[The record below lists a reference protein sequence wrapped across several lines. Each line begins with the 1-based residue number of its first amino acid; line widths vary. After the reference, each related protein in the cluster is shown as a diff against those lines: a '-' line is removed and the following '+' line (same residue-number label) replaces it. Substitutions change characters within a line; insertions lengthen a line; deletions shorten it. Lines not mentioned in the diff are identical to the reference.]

1 MAVRKKKKAPA
12 GKKAKKAAKK
22 AGAVKAPAI
31 RKPPSRIVRGRIDLH
46 HHFLPQAYMREEHER
61 SSATHGNTDILSW
74 TPEKSIAEMDKA
86 GVAFAFAS
94 TSTPGVWYG
103 DVELGRR
110 LARQWTDAAAEAI
123 HKYPTRF
130 GLFAPLPLPDTDGS
144 IAQIGYALDQVKSD
158 GLGLL
163 ANFGGKW
170 LGDPSFAPVMEEL
183 NRREAIVYVHPTFT
197 PCVTNTIPGAAMQ
210 LVEFPFETTR
220 TIASLVM
227 SGTTTRFPNIR
238 WIFAHNGGAT
248 PMLIGRLEEQDHR
261 PVGKNFPAGMRAE
274 LRKFYYDNAS
284 AWNSS
289 AMAALMNLVPRDH
302 MFFGSDYPFLSATE
316 AVHKF
321 DKLKIDP
328 GTRAAIE
335 RNNAFKLFPRL
346 KALKI

>member
-1 MAVRKKKKAPA
+1 MAARKKKAPA
-12 GKKAKKAAKK
+12 AKNRAAKKVAKKKAAI
-22 AGAVKAPAI
+22 KAPAV
-31 RKPPSRIVRGRIDLH
+31 RKARGRIDLH
-46 HHFLPQAYMREEHER
+46 HHFLPQDYMRAERER
-61 SSATHGNTDILSW
+61 SSATHGNTDLFSW

-86 GVAFAFAS
+86 GIAFAFAS

-110 LARQWTDAAAEAI
+110 LARQWTDAAIEAI
-123 HKYPTRF
+123 GKYPSRF
-130 GLFAPLPLPDTDGS
+130 GLFAPLPLPDTEGS
-144 IAQIGYALDQVKSD
+144 LAQIEYALDRSGAD
-158 GLGLL
+158 GVGLL
-163 ANFGGKW
+163 ANFEGKW
-170 LGDPSFAPVMEEL
+170 LGDQSFWPVMEEL
-183 NRREAIVYVHPTFT
+183 DRRAAVVYVHPTFT
-197 PCVTNTIPGAAMQ
+197 PCVRNTIPNAQMQ

-220 TIASLVM
+220 TIANLVL
-227 SGTTTRFPNIR
+227 SGTTTKFPNIR

-261 PVGKNFPAGMRAE
+261 PVGQNFPAGMRAE

-289 AMAALMNLVPRDH
+289 AMAALMNLVPKDH
-302 MFFGSDYPFLSATE
+302 MFFGSDYPFLAATE

-321 DKLKIDP
+321 DKLKLDP
-328 GTRAAIE
+328 ATRTAIE

>member
-1 MAVRKKKKAPA
+1 MAGRKKKRAPA
-12 GKKAKKAAKK
+12 KKAKKAAKK
-22 AGAVKAPAI
+22 KSVVKAPAI
-31 RKPPSRIVRGRIDLH
+31 RKPKGRIDLH

-61 SSATHGNTDILSW
+61 SQATHGLTDMLSW

-110 LARQWTDAAAEAI
+110 LSRQWTDAAAEALA
-123 HKYPTRF
+123 KYPTRF
-130 GLFAPLPLPDTDGS
+130 GLFAPLPLPDTEGS
-144 IAQIGYALDQVKSD
+144 LAQIGHALDEVKSD

-289 AMAALMNLVPRDH
+289 AMAALMNLVPRDN

-321 DKLKIDP
+321 DRLKLDP
-328 GTRAAIE
+328 AIRTAIE

>member
-1 MAVRKKKKAPA
+1 MAARKKKTAKAT
-12 GKKAKKAAKK
+12 KKVAKKVAKK
-22 AGAVKAPAI
+22 KSAVKAPAI
-31 RKPPSRIVRGRIDLH
+31 RKPKGRIDLH
-46 HHFLPQAYMREEHER
+46 HHFLPQDYMRAEHER
-61 SSATHGNTDILSW
+61 SSATHGNTDLFSW

-86 GVAFAFAS
+86 GIAFAFAS

-110 LARQWTDAAAEAI
+110 LTKQWTDAAAEALQ
-123 HKYPTRF
+123 KYPTRF
-130 GLFAPLPLPDTDGS
+130 GLFAPLPVPDTEGS
-144 IAQIGYALDQVKSD
+144 LAQIEYALDRVGAD
-158 GLGLL
+158 GLGML
-163 ANFGGKW
+163 ANYEGKW
-170 LGDPSFAPVMEEL
+170 LGDQSFWPVMEEL

-197 PCVTNTIPGAAMQ
+197 PCVRNTIPNAQMQ

-220 TIASLVM
+220 TIANLVL
-227 SGTTTRFPNIR
+227 SGTTTKYPNIR

-289 AMAALMNLVPRDH
+289 AMSALMNLVPKDH
-302 MFFGSDYPFLSATE
+302 MFFGSDYPFLAATE

-321 DKLKIDP
+321 DRLKLDP
-328 GTRAAIE
+328 ATRAAIE

-346 KALKI
+346 KTLKI

>member
-1 MAVRKKKKAPA
+1 MAARKKKDPAAKNRAAKKKVAKKKTGMKAPAVRKA
-12 GKKAKKAAKK
+12 
-22 AGAVKAPAI
+22 
-31 RKPPSRIVRGRIDLH
+31 RGRIDLH
-46 HHFLPQAYMREEHER
+46 HHFLPQDYMRAERER
-61 SSATHGNTDILSW
+61 SSATHGNTDLFSW

-86 GVAFAFAS
+86 GIAFAFAS

-103 DVELGRR
+103 DVDLGRR
-110 LARQWTDAAAEAI
+110 LARQWTDAAVEAI
-123 HKYPTRF
+123 GKYPDRF
-130 GLFAPLPLPDTDGS
+130 GLFAPLPLPDTEGS
-144 IAQIGYALDQVKSD
+144 LAQIEYALDEAGAD

-163 ANFGGKW
+163 ANFEGKW
-170 LGDPSFAPVMEEL
+170 LGDQSFWPVMEEL
-183 NRREAIVYVHPTFT
+183 DRRAAVVYVHPTFT
-197 PCVTNTIPGAAMQ
+197 PCVRNTIPNAQMQ

-220 TIASLVM
+220 TIANLVM
-227 SGTTTRFPNIR
+227 SGTTTKYPNIR

-261 PVGKNFPAGMRAE
+261 PVGQNFPAGMRAE

-289 AMAALMNLVPRDH
+289 AMAALMNLVAKDH
-302 MFFGSDYPFLSATE
+302 MFFGSDYPFLAATE

-321 DKLKIDP
+321 DRLKLDA

>member
-1 MAVRKKKKAPA
+1 MPARSKKKKARKIASPRPA
-12 GKKAKKAAKK
+12 PSKK
-22 AGAVKAPAI
+22 PL
-31 RKPPSRIVRGRIDLH
+31 GRIDLH

-61 SSATHGNTDILSW
+61 SSATHGNPDMLSW

-94 TSTPGVWYG
+94 TSTPGVWYD

-110 LARQWTDAAAEAI
+110 LAREWTDAAAAAI
-123 HKYPTRF
+123 AKYPTRF
-130 GLFAPLPLPDTDGS
+130 GLFAPLPLPDTEGS
-144 IAQIGYALDQVKSD
+144 LAQIGYALDQVKSD
-158 GLGLL
+158 GVGLL
-163 ANFGGKW
+163 ANYDGKW
-170 LGDPSFAPVMEEL
+170 LGDPAFAPVMAEL
-183 NRREAIVYVHPTFT
+183 NRRKAIVYVHPTFT

-220 TIASLVM
+220 TIANLVL
-227 SGTTTRFPNIR
+227 SGTATRFPDIR

-261 PVGKNFPAGMRAE
+261 PIGKNFPAGMRAE

-289 AMAALMNLVPRDH
+289 AMAALMNLVPTSH
-302 MFFGSDYPFLSATE
+302 IMFGSDYPFLSARE

-321 DKLKIDP
+321 DKLDLGP
-328 GTRAAIE
+328 ATRVAIE
-335 RNNAFKLFPRL
+335 RGNAFKLFPRL
-346 KALKI
+346 RKLKI

>member
-1 MAVRKKKKAPA
+1 MAARSKKKKAPIA
-12 GKKAKKAAKK
+12 KKAKKPAKK
-22 AGAVKAPAI
+22 ASAAKTPAI
-31 RKPPSRIVRGRIDLH
+31 RKPKGRIDLH

-61 SSATHGNTDILSW
+61 STATHGNTDMLSW

-103 DVELGRR
+103 DVALGRR
-110 LARQWTDAAAEAI
+110 LAREWTDAAAEAI

-144 IAQIGYALDQVKSD
+144 LSQIQYALDEVKSD

-163 ANFGGKW
+163 ANFEGKW

-183 NRREAIVYVHPTFT
+183 NRRAAIVYVHPTFT

-220 TIASLVM
+220 TIASLIL
-227 SGTTTRFPNIR
+227 SGTTTKFPDIR

-261 PVGKNFPAGMRAE
+261 PIGKNFPAGMRAE

-321 DKLKIDP
+321 DKLKLEP

>member
-1 MAVRKKKKAPA
+1 MAARNKKAPKAQKKVAKKKKAVA
-12 GKKAKKAAKK
+12 
-22 AGAVKAPAI
+22 APAI
-31 RKPPSRIVRGRIDLH
+31 RKPKGRIDLH
-46 HHFLPQAYMREEHER
+46 HHFLPQDYMRAEHER
-61 SSATHGNTDILSW
+61 SKATHGNTDLFSW

-110 LARQWTDAAAEAI
+110 LARQWTDAAVEAI

-144 IAQIGYALDQVKSD
+144 LDQIEYALDEIHAD

-170 LGDPSFAPVMEEL
+170 LGDQSFWPVMEEL
-183 NRREAIVYVHPTFT
+183 NRRQAIVYVHPTFT
-197 PCVTNTIPGAAMQ
+197 PCVSNTIPGAQMQ

-220 TIASLVM
+220 TIANLIM
-227 SGTTTRFPNIR
+227 SGTTTRFPDIR

-261 PVGKNFPAGMRAE
+261 GMGKNFPAGMRAE

-289 AMAALMNLVPRDH
+289 AMAALMNLVPKDH

-321 DKLKIDP
+321 DQLKTIDP

-346 KALKI
+346 KQLKI